1 MSMMKTVILQQ
12 PKRVLFGPGC
22 AQDARNE
29 FAAAGRK
36 RIFVVSS
43 PTAARHSS
51 ALMTSWRAAGITV
64 EVNDTVNREPEIALF
79 ESVLAA
85 ARSFG
90 PDAVVGLGGG
100 SPLDAA
106 KLVAALLDGKQA
118 IRNVFGIGNLQ
129 SRAVYLACIPTTAGT
144 GSEVS
149 PNAVLIDEAEK
160 VKKGVI
166 SPHLVPDVALLDPT
180 LTLTVPPA
188 VTAAVGI
195 DALVHCMEGYA
206 NKAAHPAVDVYA
218 LEGIR
223 RISRCITQAVTQG
236 GDIEARTDVMLGAFY
251 GGLCLGPVNTAAVH
265 ALSAPLG
272 GEYRIAHGVAN
283 SLLMP
288 HVFRFNLPAMPDRYA
303 DIAVALGVVREG
315 ASLATAEAGLAR
327 LTELSRAC
335 GVPQRLRDVHV
346 PEADLPRLAR
356 EAFKIQRLL
365 KNNPREVTESDA
377 LAIYR
382 NAF

>member
-1 MSMMKTVILQQ
+1 VVLQQ
-12 PKRVLFGPGC
+12 PRRVLFGVGC
-22 AQDARNE
+22 AQRAVDE
-29 FAAAGRK
+29 LTAAGRK

-43 PTAARHSS
+43 PTAARHNE
-51 ALMTSWRAAGITV
+51 ALIAGWRAAEMTV
-64 EVNDTVNREPEIALF
+64 EVSTAVNREPEIALF
-79 ESVLAA
+79 EAVVAA
-85 ARSFG
+85 ARSFA

-100 SPLDAA
+100 SPLDTA
-106 KLVAALLDGKQA
+106 KLVAALLDGKQGV
-118 IRNVFGIGNLQ
+118 REVFGIGNLKG
-129 SRAVYLACIPTTAGT
+129 RGVFLACLPTTAGS

-149 PNAVLIDEAEK
+149 PNAVLIDEVEK
-160 VKKGVI
+160 LKKGAI
-166 SPHLVPDVALLDPT
+166 SPHLVPDVALIDPG
-180 LTLTVPPA
+180 LTVSVPPA

-223 RISRCITQAVTQG
+223 RIGRSIVRAVDQG
-236 GDIEARTDVMLGAFY
+236 SDLAARTDVMLGAFH

-272 GEYRIAHGVAN
+272 GEYRITHGVAN

-288 HVFRFNLPAMPDRYA
+288 HVFRYNLPAMPERYA
-303 DIAVALGVVREG
+303 EIAVALGVPRG
-315 ASLATAEAGLAR
+315 ADAPATAAAGLER

-335 GVPQRLRDVHV
+335 GVPQRLRDVKI

-356 EAFKIQRLL
+356 EAAKIQRLL
-365 KNNPREVTESDA
+365 KNNPREVTEADA

-382 NAF
+382 EAW

>member
-1 MSMMKTVILQQ
+1 MNTVILQQ
-12 PKRVLFGPGC
+12 PKRVFFGPGC
-22 AQDARNE
+22 AQRTVDE

-36 RIFVVSS
+36 RIYVVSS
-43 PTAARHSS
+43 PTAARLNQ
-51 ALMTSWRAAGITV
+51 ALVEAWRAGGAVV
-64 EVNDTVNREPEIALF
+64 EVNDAVSREPEIALY
-79 ESVLAA
+79 EAVVAG
-85 ARSFG
+85 ARAFG

-100 SPLDAA
+100 SPLDVA
-106 KLVAALLDGKQA
+106 KLVAALLDGRQA
-118 IRNVFGIGNLQ
+118 VREVFGIGNLRG
-129 SRAVYLACIPTTAGT
+129 RAVYLACIPTTAGT

-149 PNAVLIDEAEK
+149 PNSVLIDENEK

-166 SPHLVPDVALLDPT
+166 SPYLVPDAAFLDPA
-180 LTLTVPPA
+180 LTASVSPA

-223 RISRCITQAVTQG
+223 RIGRSICTAVAH
-236 GDIEARTDVMLGAFY
+236 GDDLAARTEVMLGAYY

-288 HVFRFNLPAMPDRYA
+288 HVFRFNLPAMPERYA
-303 DIAVALGVVREG
+303 DIATALGVPAAETP
-315 ASLATAEAGLAR
+315 LATAEAGLQR
-327 LTELSRAC
+327 LVELSRAC
-335 GVPQRLRDVHV
+335 GVPQRLRDVNI
-346 PEADLPRLAR
+346 PAADLPRLAQ
-356 EAFKIQRLL
+356 EASKIQRLL
-365 KNNPREVTESDA
+365 KNNPRPVTAADA
-377 LAIYR
+377 LAIYEQ
-382 NAF
+382 AF